1 VTARAIRRGDGGRDV
16 YADLHVHTTAS
27 DGRLTVPEIPARA
40 RAAGVSV
47 VAVTDHDRVHPALDA
62 PVTERDGVVLVR
74 GLELR
79 VDAGALRVD
88 LLGYGVEPSGA
99 LVAELDR
106 IQRDRVRR
114 AREMVD
120 LVEAETGVDLDLAV
134 GPGVGRPH
142 VARAV
147 AESAAPYDYAGAF
160 EDLIGGGRP
169 CYVARDVTDAETG
182 VALLRE
188 SCGLVALAHPLR
200 YRDPAAALALCDD
213 LDAVE
218 RFYEYGRSVDTA
230 PVERAVERYDLVP
243 TGGSDAHDRT
253 LGVAG
258 LDRAGWERVAARLP
272 GAES

>member
-1 VTARAIRRGDGGRDV
+1 MRRADGGRDV

-27 DGRLTVPEIPARA
+27 DGRLTVPELPARA
-40 RAAGVSV
+40 RAAGVSA

-62 PVTERDGVVLVR
+62 PVADRDGVVVVR

-79 VDAGALRVD
+79 VDAGEFRVD
-88 LLGYGVEPSGA
+88 LLGYGVDPTDA
-99 LVAELDR
+99 LAAELDR

-120 LVEAETGVDLDLAV
+120 LVEAETGVSLDLPV

-147 AESAAPYDYAGAF
+147 AESAAPYDYTGAF
-160 EDLIGGGRP
+160 EHLIGGDCP

-188 SCGLVALAHPLR
+188 SCGLTALAHPLR
-200 YRDPAAALALCDD
+200 YRDPAAALALCAD

-218 RFYEYGRSVDTA
+218 RFYDYGQPVDSA
-230 PVERAVERYDLVP
+230 PVERAVERYDLLP

-258 LDRAGWERVAARLP
+258 LDRTDWERVAARLP
-272 GAES
+272 GAEA